1 MTMEIRLLEENDAK
15 EYWALRKEAL
25 QQDPGAFGETYTE
38 ATSHENPVERVEKTI
53 KKDHEHIF
61 GAFIDGRLLG
71 VAALTLETAV
81 KTKHRGYI
89 GSVYVSPDA
98 RGNGAGAAIMK
109 EIIAWSREHEE
120 LEKLDLGV
128 FTSNKPAF
136 ELYKKLG
143 FEVVGIDK
151 KSIRDED
158 GEFIDE
164 YLMTYLL

>member
-1 MTMEIRLLEENDAK
+1 MTMEIRLLEEQDAK

-25 QQDPGAFGETYTE
+25 TQDPGAFGETYTE
-38 ATSHENPVERVEKTI
+38 ATSHDNPVERIEKII
-53 KKDHEHIF
+53 KRDHEHIF
-61 GAFIDGRLLG
+61 GAFIDERLLG
-71 VAALTLETAV
+71 IATLTIETTV
-81 KTKHRGYI
+81 KTQHRGYI

-109 EIIAWSREHEE
+109 AIIAWAHAHDH

-128 FTSNKPAF
+128 FTSNQRAF

-143 FEVVGIDK
+143 FEVIGVDK

-158 GEFIDE
+158 GAFIDE

>member
-1 MTMEIRLLEENDAK
+1 MTMEIRLLEESDAK
-15 EYWALRKEAL
+15 AYWALRKEAL
-25 QQDPGAFGETYTE
+25 KQDPGAFGETYTE
-38 ATSHENPVERVEKTI
+38 ATSYDNPVERVEKTI

-61 GAFIDGRLLG
+61 GAFINGRLLG
-71 VAALTLETAV
+71 VATLTLETAI

-89 GSVYVSPDA
+89 GSVYVSPDT

-109 EIIAWSREHEE
+109 EIINWSREHAE

-128 FTSNKPAF
+128 FTSNEPAF